1 MRFTTGDRIRYSCY
15 ALRPLR
21 DGYLEE
27 GNPSRKETKRGWY
40 ETKRAELGTVI
51 AVREYGYEIQWDNG
65 STSQTAGNL
74 VTALDC
80 PLVNP
85 KPVETPKPVKRTRRS
100 AKVTR
105 AQIPGLLEQLT
116 QWKIDNRTTLETLRP
131 DFREWAQSQQ
141 SEIVQM
147 VKAQESFSSIQSRVR
162 HMVTTIKR
170 MAAGD
175 IVSVTSDG
183 MGFTLAAK
191 RD

>member
-15 ALRPLR
+15 ALRSLR

-27 GNPSRKETKRGWY
+27 GDPARKETKRGWY
-40 ETKRAELGTVI
+40 DAKRAELGTVI

-65 STSQTAGNL
+65 SISQTAGNL

-116 QWKIDNRTTLETLRP
+116 QWEIDNRTTLETLRT
-131 DFREWAQSQQ
+131 DFREWAKSQQ

-162 HMVTTIKR
+162 HMVTTVKR
-170 MAAGD
+170 MIAGD
-175 IVSVTSDG
+175 IVSVTPDG